1 MVILPPELLATFP
14 PAKTALLDRV
24 RRDVDDDMLRVIS
37 RADYG
42 NQADELF
49 PQLVQFRDT
58 GQLPEPMEFWLHEVL
73 ALTRWSDPERPGL
86 SGFGYGPS
94 GISGHWTRLFV
105 CAALLRADVEPAVD
119 VEDGATSTLAQLLV
133 SASVMESSVNE
144 AIGQFLTWRL
154 MEVDRPWEEP
164 VFALALLVVA
174 VRLRVGRL
182 SEQAVGIFAER
193 VLVSDAIHQVQ
204 YGPLRLWQEHWKP
217 LSAELRREA
226 AAIADVVVREDVFL
240 CAGLIEV
247 G

>member
-1 MVILPPELLATFP
+1 MNLPPELLTAFP
-14 PAKTALLDRV
+14 PSKTALLDRV
-24 RRDVDDDMLRVIS
+24 RQDVDDDMLRVIS

-42 NQADELF
+42 LQAEELF
-49 PQLVQFRDT
+49 PQLVRIRDT

-73 ALTRWSDPERPGL
+73 ALTRWCDPERPEF
-86 SGFGYGPS
+86 SSFGHSPS
-94 GISGHWTRLFV
+94 GISGHWTRLFA
-105 CAALLRADVEPAVD
+105 CAVLLKADVEPAVNA
-119 VEDGATSTLAQLLV
+119 EDDATSTPAQLLV
-133 SASVMESSVNE
+133 SALVMESSVNE
-144 AIGQFLTWRL
+144 VIGQFLTWRL

-174 VRLRVGRL
+174 VRQRVGRL
-182 SEQAVGIFAER
+182 SEQTIGIFAER
-193 VLVSDAIHQVQ
+193 ILVCDAIHQVQ

-226 AAIADVVVREDVFL
+226 LAFTDAVVREDVLL

>member
-1 MVILPPELLATFP
+1 MNLPPDLLAAFP
-14 PAKTALLDRV
+14 PSKTALLDRV

-42 NQADELF
+42 ERADELL

-73 ALTRWSDPERPGL
+73 ALTRWCDPDRPEL
-86 SGFGYGPS
+86 SSFGYSPN

-105 CAALLRADVEPAVD
+105 CAALLRADAEPAVD

-144 AIGQFLTWRL
+144 VIGQFLTWRL

-182 SEQAVGIFAER
+182 SEQTIGVFAER

-204 YGPLRLWQEHWKP
+204 YGALKFWQQHWSPLT
-217 LSAELRREA
+217 AELRHEA
-226 AAIADVVVREDVFL
+226 AAFTDAVVREDLLL